1 MYIYVHLSAC
11 MYIYVHVHVRTSTCF
26 YVHVCTSTCM
36 YVRID
41 VVICVISLVGLCPVS
56 LSPLASSMHTSQTW
70 RTIWRAMTYT
80 RHGSTLIR
88 VLFSLMTYHFT
99 HTSPD
104 CYVIMTNHVM
114 ENYDDVKL
122 MDIVFCCRSTRGVL
136 ESVIW
141 MEAREGGGA
150 VGGRGERW
158 RGYTK
163 LNKFCIHIH
172 TKWRSGSKCGC
183 SKGQKASSKA
193 SSKCKTIII
202 IIIIII

>member
-1 MYIYVHLSAC
+1 MDMLVSMYVHLSAC
-11 MYIYVHVHVRTSTCF
+11 MYIYVHVRTSTCFYVHVCTSTCF

-80 RHGSTLIR
+80 RHGSTSIR

-114 ENYDDVKL
+114 ENYDDVML

-141 MEAREGGGA
+141 MEAREGGGV
-150 VGGRGERW
+150 VGGGGGREG
-158 RGYTK
+158 GGIQ
-163 LNKFCIHIH
+163 N
-172 TKWRSGSKCGC
+172 
-183 SKGQKASSKA
+183 
-193 SSKCKTIII
+193 
-202 IIIIII
+202 